1 MSTEYIQG
9 KRSSKIGII
18 ALVSALIGF
27 ITTLVLSIMAGS
39 SMSNVPS
46 DDLASIFTTRGVDS
60 ISSEY
65 YEFVVTSSMLL
76 GFSILLGAIFGLV
89 AIIMGI
95 VALVK
100 KSGRLQGA
108 LAIVLAL
115 VYPVISS
122 LVFGSI
128 AGLAAITV

>member
-27 ITTLVLSIMAGS
+27 ITTLVLSIIAGS